1 MFPVPSLMFQS
12 YVIDSSTVELIPY
25 SFFRFSWIDSAAV
38 EFSTASYFSILSL
51 ERR

>member
-25 SFFRFSWIDSAAV
+25 SFFRFSWIDSAV
-38 EFSTASYFSILSL
+38 INQFITSY
-51 ERR
+51 